1 MQAADFIDDIDIVVR
16 SGKGGRG
23 SVHFRHEKFVPFG
36 GPDGGDG
43 GKGGDVVF
51 VCKKDLST
59 LYHLRKSSR
68 RFFASDGDD
77 GCGEKMKGKNGES
90 VFIPVPVGTCIMD
103 KSTSEIIYEM
113 LTPGEEFVIL
123 KGGRG
128 GLGNVHFKS
137 SINQAP
143 RYAQPGEEGVEMNLH
158 LELRLLADI
167 GLVGFPNVGKSS
179 FLSVVSSAK
188 PTVADYEFT
197 TLIPQLGIVNHK
209 SRSFVVA
216 DLPGIINGAH
226 LGKGLGIRFLKHLH
240 HVKCLC
246 YMLSAES
253 DPYKAFLHLKEE
265 ISLFDRGL
273 LNKASVVFVN
283 KSDLINRE
291 DEEMIRDDF
300 RREGIAPHFISSLTR
315 DGIDEALDF
324 LLEVVECN

>member
-16 SGKGGRG
+16 SGNGGRG
-23 SVHFRHEKFVPFG
+23 SVHFRHEKYVPFG

-51 VCKKDLST
+51 ICKKGLST
-59 LYHLRKSSR
+59 LSHLRKSR
-68 RFFASDGDD
+68 RFFASNGDN
-77 GCGEKMKGKNGES
+77 GAGEKMKGKNGES
-90 VFIPVPVGTCIMD
+90 VFIPVPIGTCIMD
-103 KSTSEIIYEM
+103 KSTSEILHEM
-113 LTPGEEFVIL
+113 LTAGEEFVIL
-123 KGGRG
+123 NGGRG

-137 SINQAP
+137 SKNQTP
-143 RYAQPGEEGVEMNLH
+143 RYAQPGEEGVEMNMH

-188 PTVADYEFT
+188 PTIADYEFT

-226 LGKGLGIRFLKHLH
+226 FGKGLGLRFLKHLH

-246 YMLSAES
+246 YMLSAVQ
-253 DPYKAFLHLKEE
+253 DPYNAFLHLKEE

-283 KSDLINRE
+283 KCDLINDE
-291 DEEMIRDDF
+291 DKERINDSF
-300 RREGIAPHFISSLTR
+300 RKDGITPHFISSLTR
-315 DGIDEALDF
+315 EGIDEALDSI
-324 LLEVVECN
+324 LEAFVL